1 MPSIDELLKKYGG
14 ELGSILPLLL
24 LFAFWWIFS
33 MLGSKIKKTGE
44 KGEETGSPGLQERI
58 LQAMTGDQAGDQ
70 TSGRKVPTEVGAYDM
85 DREEQ
90 PSAFYQE
97 TKTYGGQVNVR
108 PISPK
113 WWGA

>member
-1 MPSIDELLKKYGG
+1 MPSIDELMKKYGG

-33 MLGSKIKKTGE
+33 MLGSKIKKTSE
-44 KGEETGSPGLQERI
+44 KGEATDSPGLQERI
-58 LQAMTGDQAGDQ
+58 LQAMTGDQASDQ
-70 TSGRKVPTEVGAYDM
+70 TTGRKLPTDEGVYDM
-85 DREEQ
+85 SRQEQ
-90 PSAFYQE
+90 PPAFYKE
-97 TKTYGGQVNVR
+97 TKTYGGQVNVK